1 MASHRKPRVGTLSP
15 SNPRTLLGI
24 TSAALATMTLLS
36 EDASAA
42 RTGQQPS
49 IQEVQSQVD
58 SLNQQAEEATQKYD
72 QAMEQTAAARQ
83 KADTLLSQVAQGAE
97 QLNQSRRI
105 LGQFAAEQYR
115 TGGLNQTVAV
125 FFAPDPQQYFEQ
137 QHILDR
143 MTALQQ
149 QALTTFEQQQTA
161 IAKQRRQV
169 VESLQQLSDV
179 QQRLA
184 ADKAT
189 VQQKL
194 SQAQDLLN
202 SLTAQQKAR
211 LAALRKQQE
220 EAAARKAAQLAA
232 QAQANAAKHVT
243 TAASS
248 SYATKAA
255 KAIAFAKAQLGK
267 PYIWGG
273 TGPDGYDCS
282 GLTQAAW
289 GAAGVSLPR
298 TTWEQIDV
306 GTRISISNVQPGDLI
321 FYNSSIDHVAMY
333 LGNGQI
339 IQAPHTGANIDIA
352 PMTEMP
358 IYGATRPA

>member
-1 MASHRKPRVGTLSP
+1 MASHRKPRVSTLSP

-42 RTGQQPS
+42 KTAQQSS

-72 QAMEQTAAARQ
+72 QAMEQTTTERQ
-83 KADTLLSQVAQGAE
+83 RADVLLNQVALGADH
-97 QLNQSRRI
+97 LNQSRRI

-115 TGGLNQTVAV
+115 TGGLNQTVAI
-125 FFAPDPQQYFEQ
+125 FLAPDPQQYFEQ

-143 MTALQQ
+143 MTVLQR
-149 QALTTFEQQQTA
+149 QAFTTFEQQQA
-161 IAKQRRQV
+161 VVVKQRRQAA
-169 VESLQQLSDV
+169 ESLRQLNDT

-184 ADKAT
+184 ADKTT

-194 SQAQDLLN
+194 TQTQDLLN
-202 SLTAQQKAR
+202 SLTAEQKAR

-220 EAAARKAAQLAA
+220 EVAARKAAQLAA
-232 QAQANAAKHVT
+232 QAQANAATHT
-243 TAASS
+243 TTTTSS
-248 SYATKAA
+248 SYAAKAA
-255 KAIAFAKAQLGK
+255 KAIAFAKEQLGK
-267 PYIWGG
+267 PYVWGA
-273 TGPDGYDCS
+273 TGPYGYDCS
-282 GLTQAAW
+282 GLVQAAW

-298 TTWEQIDV
+298 TTFEQIDV
-306 GTRISISNVQPGDLI
+306 GTRVSISNVQPGDLI

-333 LGNGQI
+333 IGDGQI